1 MNLYENCNS
10 NDQLFKSFEE
20 ISESSIYEC
29 QHFIPIY
36 NSIFSSLDKNKD
48 RHLEGYYIIQDVLN
62 QQSYN
67 TYTCKLKDKHKN
79 ILQRDV
85 VLKYSPIIDPIK
97 YLLGKYDNEDNITL
111 PNINNE
117 SSEDKINRVHNSA
130 YVDGFFSYLT
140 SCLNENNK
148 FIHGIQFY
156 GSFLAK
162 KQNFKIDICDELDYL
177 LDSKH
182 FTNHINDTFTLEN
195 VDINDLVPNAKKKKI
210 QIDDNDI
217 PLELSNIDEMDKL
230 NELFNT
236 SNTETELNT
245 NINAEEI
252 TITLDTISNEK
263 SSSEHS
269 KSNSSNSSCSSRSSN
284 TLDDSED
291 DLDDELDDELDDN
304 SDDDLDGNISDDD
317 NSLESDEEVNAIIQ
331 EMPVNIICLEK
342 CDNTLDYLLVN
353 DELTIEG
360 LESCLFQVIM
370 ILLTYQKLF
379 SFTHNDL
386 HTNNI
391 MYINTDKPYI
401 YYCYQKKFY
410 RIPTFGK
417 IFKIIDFGRAIYKY
431 NNVTYCSDSFNKDGD
446 AATQY
451 NIPPF
456 FNENK
461 PRVEPNYS
469 FDLTR
474 LASAMFDFIVDDNF
488 EQLESLKIIPVYEAI
503 IDWCTD
509 DKGRNIL
516 YKQNGDERYPD
527 FKLYKMITRTVHN
540 HTPENQ
546 LKRPCFAKYSIA
558 KKKVTKKQILN
569 IDSLIEQ
576 YLTTSP

>member
-1 MNLYENCNS
+1 MALYENCNS
-10 NDQLFKSFEE
+10 NQELFKRFEE
-20 ISESSIYEC
+20 ISESSIYDC

-36 NSIFSSLDKNKD
+36 NSIFSSLEKD
-48 RHLEGYYIIQDVLN
+48 NNRHLEGYYTIKSVLK

-67 TYTCKLKDKHKN
+67 TYSCKLTDKHN
-79 ILQRDV
+79 NSLQRDV
-85 VLKYSPIIDPIK
+85 FLKYSPIIDPIK
-97 YLLGKYDNEDNITL
+97 YLLGKYKTENGIEL
-111 PNINNE
+111 PNIDTE
-117 SSEDKINRVHNSA
+117 DSGDKINRIHNSA
-130 YVDGFFSYLT
+130 YIDGFFSYLT
-140 SCLNENNK
+140 SCLYENNK
-148 FIHGIQFY
+148 FIHGIHFY

-162 KQNFKIDICDELDYL
+162 KQKFKIDVCDELDYL

-182 FTNHINDTFTLEN
+182 FTNHINDIFTLEN
-195 VDINDLVPNAKKKKI
+195 VDINDLIPNAKKRKI
-210 QIDDNDI
+210 KIDDNDI
-217 PLELSNIDEMDKL
+217 PLELSDINEINKLDILFDE
-230 NELFNT
+230 
-236 SNTETELNT
+236 
-245 NINAEEI
+245 
-252 TITLDTISNEK
+252 TITNVSDIDIKLENTVIHK
-263 SSSEHS
+263 SSLNHS
-269 KSNSSNSSCSSRSSN
+269 KSNSTSSCSSRSSN
-284 TLDDSED
+284 TLDNSDAECD
-291 DLDDELDDELDDN
+291 NDDDEYDDEYDN
-304 SDDDLDGNISDDD
+304 EDSDEDELSID
-317 NSLESDEEVNAIIQ
+317 SDEEVNAIIH

-360 LESCLFQVIM
+360 LESCLFQIIM
-370 ILLTYQKLF
+370 TLLTYQKLF

-401 YYCYQKKFY
+401 YYCYQNKYY
-410 RIPTFGK
+410 RVPTFGK
-417 IFKIIDFGRAIYKY
+417 IFKIIDFGRAIYKF
-431 NNVTYCSDSFNKDGD
+431 NNVTYCSDSFSSDGD

-474 LASAMFDFIVDDNF
+474 LASAMFDFVVDDNF
-488 EQLESLKIIPVYEAI
+488 EQLESLKAIPIYETV

-546 LKRPCFAKYSIA
+546 LKRACFANYSIS
-558 KKKVTKKQILN
+558 KKKVAKKQILN
-569 IDSLIEQ
+569 IDSLMEQ
-576 YLTTSP
+576 YLTNKTSTMD